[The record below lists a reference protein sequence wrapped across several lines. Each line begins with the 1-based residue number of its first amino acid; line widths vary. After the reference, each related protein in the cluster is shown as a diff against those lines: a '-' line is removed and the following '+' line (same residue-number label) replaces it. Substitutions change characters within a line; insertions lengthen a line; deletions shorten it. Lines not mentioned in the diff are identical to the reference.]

1 MVERTIQER
10 GGRMSQNQM
19 LEELENNIEELNADY
34 ILIQKKI
41 TNMTKLYH
49 QEVYYERKRKNI
61 FLNEEWLKVVN
72 QFNDNKDKC
81 AVIDIHGI
89 NQHIRYIE
97 NTTFTVSE
105 SIYKGKILVSEEN
118 ARFIYKPDDYN
129 NSGEGK
135 DLARYVSVFLNEL
148 NKMYEEWAIKNRD
161 RLLKEEEEWK

>member
-1 MVERTIQER
+1 
-10 GGRMSQNQM
+10 MSQNQM